1 MTEGTEENDED
12 AIPESVLKAK
22 WFMEGILLPTIG
34 ILGIGGKIGY
44 FFDSA
49 RSIWIQDDVHP
60 VSIVPQISQWHN
72 MNPVTPSHDRASV
85 HSQYLYCP

>member
-34 ILGIGGKIGY
+34 ILGIGGKIG
-44 FFDSA
+44 
-49 RSIWIQDDVHP
+49 
-60 VSIVPQISQWHN
+60 
-72 MNPVTPSHDRASV
+72 
-85 HSQYLYCP
+85 